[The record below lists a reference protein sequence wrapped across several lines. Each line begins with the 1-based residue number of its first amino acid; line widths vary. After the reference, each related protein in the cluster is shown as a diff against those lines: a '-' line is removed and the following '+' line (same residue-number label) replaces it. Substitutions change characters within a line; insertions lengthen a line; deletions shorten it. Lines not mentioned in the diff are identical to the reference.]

1 MTQKVFI
8 VILQSETLKDK
19 EVREENTKDNVREL
33 ILKTALELFTTRGI
47 KDVKMDDIASVLSI
61 SKRTIY
67 ELYNDKEQLLLE
79 ALKLHN
85 EIIHD
90 EGKQIIRKASH
101 TLEIILK
108 LYDKYVDIISSINK
122 KFFADLK
129 KYPDICKRKRH
140 NEEQNDK
147 KFVAWIE
154 MGRKQGMFREDANL
168 EIFSYILRK
177 NLETIFTVNM
187 DAQENK
193 LSKFTPDELGRTLII
208 FYLRGISTP
217 KGQEIIETYLKENI
231 KNNSYES

>member
-1 MTQKVFI
+1 M
-8 VILQSETLKDK
+8 
-19 EVREENTKDNVREL
+19 REENTKGNVREL
-33 ILKTALELFTTRGI
+33 ILKTALEQFTKRGI
-47 KDVKMDDIASVLSI
+47 KDVKMDDIASILSI

-85 EIIHD
+85 EIILS
-90 EGKQIIRKASH
+90 EGKQIVRNASH

-108 LYDKYVDIISSINK
+108 LYDKYVDIISSINR

-129 KYPDICKRKRH
+129 KYPDICKSKKH

-147 KFVAWIE
+147 KFLAWIE
-154 MGRKQGMFREDANL
+154 MGRKQGLFREDANL

-187 DAQENK
+187 NAEENE
-193 LSKFTPDELGRTLII
+193 LGKFSPHELGRTLII

-231 KNNSYES
+231 NK

>member
-1 MTQKVFI
+1 M
-8 VILQSETLKDK
+8 
-19 EVREENTKDNVREL
+19 REDNTKENVREL
-33 ILKTALELFTTRGI
+33 ILKTALEQFTRHGI
-47 KDVKMDDIASVLSI
+47 KKVKMDDIASTLSI

-67 ELYNDKEQLLLE
+67 EQFCDKEQLLLE

-85 EIIHD
+85 EIIHN
-90 EGKQIIRKASH
+90 EGKQIVRKASH

-122 KFFADLK
+122 KFFTDLK
-129 KYPDICKRKRH
+129 KYPDICKRKKH

-154 MGRKQGMFREDANL
+154 MGRKQGLFREDANL
-168 EIFSYILRK
+168 EIFSYILRQ
-177 NLETIFTVNM
+177 NLETIFTAKM
-187 DAQENK
+187 DTEENT
-193 LSKFTPDELGRTLII
+193 LSKFPPRELGRTLII

-231 KNNSYES
+231 NK

>member
-1 MTQKVFI
+1 MK
-8 VILQSETLKDK
+8 
-19 EVREENTKDNVREL
+19 EENTKESIREL
-33 ILKTALELFTTRGI
+33 ILRTALEKFTKHGI
-47 KDVKMDDIASVLSI
+47 KDVKMDDIASTLSI

-67 ELYNDKEQLLLE
+67 ELFNDKEQLLLE

-85 EIIHD
+85 EIILS
-90 EGKQIIRKASH
+90 EGKQIVRNASH

-108 LYDKYVDIISSINK
+108 LYDKYVDIISSINR

-129 KYPDICKRKRH
+129 KYPDICKSKKH

-147 KFVAWIE
+147 KFLAWIE
-154 MGRKQGMFREDANL
+154 MGRKQGLFREDANL
-168 EIFSYILRK
+168 EIFSYIQRK

-187 DAQENK
+187 NAEENE
-193 LSKFTPDELGRTLII
+193 LGKFSPHELGRTLII

-231 KNNSYES
+231 NK

>member
-1 MTQKVFI
+1 M
-8 VILQSETLKDK
+8 
-19 EVREENTKDNVREL
+19 REENTKENVREL
-33 ILKTALELFTTRGI
+33 ILKTALEQFTKRGI
-47 KDVKMDDIASVLSI
+47 KDVKMDDIASILSI

-85 EIIHD
+85 EIILS
-90 EGKQIIRKASH
+90 EGKQIVRNASH

-108 LYDKYVDIISSINK
+108 LYDKYVDIISSINR
-122 KFFADLK
+122 KFFTDLK
-129 KYPDICKRKRH
+129 KYPDICKSKKH

-147 KFVAWIE
+147 KFLAWIE
-154 MGRKQGMFREDANL
+154 MGRKQGLFREDANL

-187 DAQENK
+187 NAEENE
-193 LSKFTPDELGRTLII
+193 LGKFSPHELGRTLII

-231 KNNSYES
+231 NK

>member
-1 MTQKVFI
+1 M
-8 VILQSETLKDK
+8 
-19 EVREENTKDNVREL
+19 REENTKENVREL
-33 ILKTALELFTTRGI
+33 ILKTALEQFTKRGI
-47 KDVKMDDIASVLSI
+47 KDVKMDDIASILSI

-85 EIIHD
+85 EIILS
-90 EGKQIIRKASH
+90 EGKQIVRNASH

-108 LYDKYVDIISSINK
+108 LYDKYVDIISSINR

-129 KYPDICKRKRH
+129 KYPDICKSKKH

-147 KFVAWIE
+147 KFLAWIE
-154 MGRKQGMFREDANL
+154 MGRKQGLFREDANL

-187 DAQENK
+187 NAEENE
-193 LSKFTPDELGRTLII
+193 LGKFSPHELGRTLII

-231 KNNSYES
+231 NK

>member
-1 MTQKVFI
+1 M
-8 VILQSETLKDK
+8 
-19 EVREENTKDNVREL
+19 REENTKENVREL
-33 ILKTALELFTTRGI
+33 ILKTALEQFTKRGI
-47 KDVKMDDIASVLSI
+47 KDVKMDDIASILSI

-85 EIIHD
+85 EIILS
-90 EGKQIIRKASH
+90 EGKQIVRNASH

-108 LYDKYVDIISSINK
+108 LYDKYVDIISSINR

-129 KYPDICKRKRH
+129 KYPDICKSKKH

-147 KFVAWIE
+147 KFLAWIE
-154 MGRKQGMFREDANL
+154 MGRKQGLFREDANF

-187 DAQENK
+187 NAEENE
-193 LSKFTPDELGRTLII
+193 LGKFSPHELGRTLII

-231 KNNSYES
+231 NK